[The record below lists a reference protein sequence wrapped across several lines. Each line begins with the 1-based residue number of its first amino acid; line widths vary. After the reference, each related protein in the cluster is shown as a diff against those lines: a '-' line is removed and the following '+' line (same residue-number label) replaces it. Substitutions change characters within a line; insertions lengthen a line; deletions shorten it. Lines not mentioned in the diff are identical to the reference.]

1 MLDERVVFLDLETTG
16 GSLLDD
22 RIIEIGLVEVD
33 CGRFAGEWSTL
44 VNPERRVPHSI
55 QVLTGIAPEML
66 EQAPTFEAL
75 ADELAARLEGK
86 LLAAHNARFDYSFLR
101 HAFARAGRR

>member
-66 EQAPTFEAL
+66 EQAPTFEVL
-75 ADELAARLEGK
+75 ADVTKRRDLPFAEAGPDP
-86 LLAAHNARFDYSFLR
+86 FISLR
-101 HAFARAGRR
+101 RSR